1 MRADRLLAALL
12 LLQAKGKVT
21 AAEIATELEV
31 SLATARRDLEAL
43 CTAGI
48 PVYAERGRQGGW
60 RLLGGARTD
69 LSGLSA
75 PEARSL
81 FLLLGPA
88 AATSPQVAS
97 ALRKLLHALPQTF
110 RARAEAAAD
119 AIMVDPARWGYEPEP
134 GPPLWPELTAA
145 VIERQELLLDYR
157 SRTGPRADRRVQ
169 PWGLIDKAGRW
180 YLLAGTDAGPR
191 TFRLDRIQA
200 AVPTG
205 AEFELPSDLDLP
217 GLWSESMAQVHRPRS
232 AVAAQVRLPA
242 ELRDSFAAVL
252 GHAHVQAV
260 EAEGCHG
267 QLQVTS
273 ASIEMLARQLA
284 GWVPE
289 VEVLGPPEVRAELAR
304 IGRRLTARY
313 GDSDG

>member
-21 AAEIATELEV
+21 AAELATELEV

-43 CTAGI
+43 STAGV

-88 AATSPQVAS
+88 AVTSPQVAS

-119 AIMVDPARWGYEPEP
+119 AILVDPARWG
-134 GPPLWPELTAA
+134 
-145 VIERQELLLDYR
+145 
-157 SRTGPRADRRVQ
+157 S
-169 PWGLIDKAGRW
+169 
-180 YLLAGTDAGPR
+180 
-191 TFRLDRIQA
+191 
-200 AVPTG
+200 
-205 AEFELPSDLDLP
+205 
-217 GLWSESMAQVHRPRS
+217 
-232 AVAAQVRLPA
+232 
-242 ELRDSFAAVL
+242 ELRDSFAAAV

-260 EAEGCHG
+260 DTEGGHW

-273 ASIEMLARQLA
+273 ASIAMLARQLA

-289 VEVLGPPEVRAELAR
+289 VQVLGPPEVRAELAR

-313 GDSDG
+313 GDSGG